1 MTVTKEQNP
10 GAQTV
15 SAHFLKFTIRF
26 FTLAKSQYQQQNVV
40 KANTLAFNALMRLN
54 ELSGR
59 NLTMSELA
67 DQLDITKQQ
76 LTKLVND
83 LEEKELVQRTHDSQN
98 RRQVYITIT
107 DQGARMLA
115 DLKQSMLNS
124 TLKALSG
131 YTEEELAQLDHC
143 LTNLS
148 HLLEKFNTE
157 T

>member
-1 MTVTKEQNP
+1 MTVTKEQKP

>member
-1 MTVTKEQNP
+1 
-10 GAQTV
+10 
-15 SAHFLKFTIRF
+15 
-26 FTLAKSQYQQQNVV
+26 
-40 KANTLAFNALMRLN
+40 
-54 ELSGR
+54 
-59 NLTMSELA
+59 
-67 DQLDITKQQ
+67 
-76 LTKLVND
+76 
-83 LEEKELVQRTHDSQN
+83 
-98 RRQVYITIT
+98 
-107 DQGARMLA
+107 MLA